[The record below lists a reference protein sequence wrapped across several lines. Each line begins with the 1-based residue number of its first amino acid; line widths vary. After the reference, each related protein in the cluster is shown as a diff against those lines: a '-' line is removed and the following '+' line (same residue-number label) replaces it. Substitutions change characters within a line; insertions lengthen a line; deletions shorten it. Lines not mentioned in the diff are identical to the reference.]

1 MTLQRSLDNT
11 ARRLSVCTPI
21 TATSD
26 LLKITL
32 VPGFHLN
39 FRNNLC
45 TGLHQFGLGQNT
57 SSAQKVLKARSN
69 QKQVIAGGATAPSL
83 DGIATLTA
91 PDRVS
96 LPATLA
102 MTWGDHSQ
110 LRVCLVYLFE
120 PDHPT
125 ALAMR
130 GVNTEIMERDT

>member
-11 ARRLSVCTPI
+11 TRRLSVCTPI

-102 MTWGDHSQ
+102 MARGDHTR
-110 LRVCLVYLFE
+110 LKVVLITLFG
-120 PDHPT
+120 PYHPT
-125 ALAMR
+125 TLSMKELMLKFMIK
-130 GVNTEIMERDT
+130 V